1 MKTRVHINLS
11 VSDLDQS
18 VAFYRNLF
26 GAAPT
31 KKQPDYANW
40 RLDNPALHLALVH
53 VPKASVIDTHARH
66 FGIELF
72 DDRELAGWKQRV
84 EQAGMNVRTEQEVTC
99 CYAVADKFWAA
110 DPDGNEW
117 EFWVRHEE
125 ANAMHGADNAPAEEG
140 ACCGASAAENAKAK
154 AAGSCCSADVALAK
168 SGAAGATSAKQ
179 EQPVKSSCCS

>member
-1 MKTRVHINLS
+1 MKTRVHINLN

-18 VAFYRNLF
+18 IAFYRKLL

-31 KKQPDYANW
+31 KKQADYANW

-53 VPKASVIDTHARH
+53 IPKASVADKHARH

-84 EQAGMNVRTEQEVTC
+84 EQAGLSIRTEQEVTC

-117 EFWVRHEE
+117 EFWVRHEDVPAE
-125 ANAMHGADNAPAEEG
+125 ALAKAGANAMHGAENAPTEEG
-140 ACCGASAAENAKAK
+140 ACCGASAQENAKAK
-154 AAGSCCSADVALAK
+154 AAGSCC
-168 SGAAGATSAKQ
+168 AAGATTAKQ
-179 EQPVKSSCCS
+179 EQPAKSGCC

>member
-1 MKTRVHINLS
+1 MKTRVHINLN

-18 VAFYRNLF
+18 IAFYRKLL

-31 KKQPDYANW
+31 KKQADYANW

-53 VPKASVIDTHARH
+53 IPKASVADKQARH

-84 EQAGMNVRTEQEVTC
+84 EQAGLSIRTEQEVTC

-125 ANAMHGADNAPAEEG
+125 ANAMHGAENAPAEEG
-140 ACCGASAAENAKAK
+140 ACCGASAQENAKAK
-154 AAGSCCSADVALAK
+154 AAGSCC
-168 SGAAGATSAKQ
+168 AAAATTAKQ
-179 EQPVKSSCCS
+179 EQPAKSGCC

>member
-11 VSDLDQS
+11 VNNLDKS
-18 VAFYRNLF
+18 IAFYRSLF

-31 KKQPDYANW
+31 KKQADYANW

-53 VPKASVIDTHARH
+53 VPGASVADAQTRH

-72 DDRELAGWKQRV
+72 DDRELEGWKQRV
-84 EQAGMNVRTEQEVTC
+84 EKAGLSLRTEQEVTC

-110 DPDGNEW
+110 DPDGNQW

-125 ANAMHGADNAPAEEG
+125 ANKMHGAENAPTEG
-140 ACCGASAAENAKAK
+140 EACCGASAQENAKAK
-154 AAGSCCSADVALAK
+154 AAGSCC
-168 SGAAGATSAKQ
+168 AAGATTAKQ
-179 EQPVKSSCCS
+179 EQPAKSNCC